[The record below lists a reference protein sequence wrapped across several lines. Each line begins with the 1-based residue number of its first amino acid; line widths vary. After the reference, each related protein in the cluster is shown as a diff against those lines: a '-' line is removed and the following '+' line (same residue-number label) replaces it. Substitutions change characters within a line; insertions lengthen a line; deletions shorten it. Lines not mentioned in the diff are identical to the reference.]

1 MTTPY
6 KDSNQGEEALASHQ
20 CVWKYMEIVKLHRT
34 VLEHR
39 FSNTGVY
46 RSQHQILM
54 YVADHPNASQKEI
67 AEQYKVSTAAIA
79 VSLKKLEKG
88 GYILREVDEKDNRYN
103 QNDLTEKGRK
113 LVDISQS
120 IFCQVEKEMFSGFS
134 EEDFSSL
141 MGYLEKVR
149 ENLERILK

>member
-1 MTTPY
+1 M
-6 KDSNQGEEALASHQ
+6 
-20 CVWKYMEIVKLHRT
+20 
-34 VLEHR
+34 
-39 FSNTGVY
+39 
-46 RSQHQILM
+46 
-54 YVADHPNASQKEI
+54 
-67 AEQYKVSTAAIA
+67 
-79 VSLKKLEKG
+79 
-88 GYILREVDEKDNRYN
+88 
-103 QNDLTEKGRK
+103 TEKGRK